1 LLALVG
7 GGRGDAE
14 RRTKS
19 LLELFYFN
27 GGGSSATPMTA
38 QCVSLSGSRLPKR
51 REARRGQSPLP
62 RERENVEKR
71 KVKHKMD
78 SAMTT
83 FFFPVLSLIDL
94 LNPLLST
101 PTKKMTSPPSNPTS
115 PPGDEPE
122 PKFAPIDAKPAGGQ
136 AETNPDDRTVRAYVF
151 SSSSNRDRVFFHLF
165 FFARASVH
173 FPSAIFISRKAY

>member
-1 LLALVG
+1 VRELERFAAAEKE
-7 GGRGDAE
+7 RGA
-14 RRTKS
+14 S
-19 LLELFYFN
+19 
-27 GGGSSATPMTA
+27 GPVSAST
-38 QCVSLSGSRLPKR
+38 
-51 REARRGQSPLP
+51 
-62 RERENVEKR
+62 RERKR
-71 KVKHKMD
+71 GEEESKTQD
-78 SAMTT
+78 GLGDDN

-122 PKFAPIDAKPAGGQ
+122 PKLAPIDAKPAGGQ

-151 SSSSNRDRVFFHLF
+151 SSSSNRDRVFFLLF

>member
-1 LLALVG
+1 
-7 GGRGDAE
+7 
-14 RRTKS
+14 
-19 LLELFYFN
+19 
-27 GGGSSATPMTA
+27 
-38 QCVSLSGSRLPKR
+38 
-51 REARRGQSPLP
+51 
-62 RERENVEKR
+62 
-71 KVKHKMD
+71 
-78 SAMTT
+78 MTT

-122 PKFAPIDAKPAGGQ
+122 PKLAPIDAKPAGGQ

-151 SSSSNRDRVFFHLF
+151 SSSSNRDGVFFLLF